1 MQSELSGLTKVSK
14 RSDLT
19 TVLRPR
25 STLIPKTLMPTK
37 RLSADVVTAK
47 AFVLVDDSNRER
59 CVIETSPTGESGMV
73 ILNLLDSHG
82 RPRIALQVDPDGNPS
97 IALFTEGNLPAI
109 SLAVNE
115 RGNGVGVANADGVP
129 CIEVGVPNRHANH
142 PSGDQP
148 VVNIRDQCGRL
159 LWSTATLS

>member
-1 MQSELSGLTKVSK
+1 
-14 RSDLT
+14 
-19 TVLRPR
+19 
-25 STLIPKTLMPTK
+25 MPTK

-47 AFVLVDDSNRER
+47 AFVLVDDSDRNGASSRR
-59 CVIETSPTGESGMV
+59 RRQVRAARLYSTSWTHTVDLES
-73 ILNLLDSHG
+73 
-82 RPRIALQVDPDGNPS
+82 RLQVDPDGNPS
-97 IALFTEGNLPAI
+97 IALFTEGNVPAI

-115 RGNGVGVANADGVP
+115 RGNGMGVANADGVP